1 MYISDNV
8 KKWLFMIAGIICI
21 ASVFCI
27 TALFRGAFAAKEEVI
42 PVSPVSQADEPAVS
56 GTEREIWAVYVTGEV
71 LRPGVYEIE
80 PGSRVNDAIRLAGG
94 FTHLADRDAIN
105 LAEKL
110 SDEAHIVAPSVA
122 ARDDGAKS
130 APQTAVQTL
139 QTARQTQPQT
149 PKTAAVKP
157 PVSVVSYPNGANG
170 ANAGEDTQKI
180 DINTAD
186 AAVFAT
192 LPGIGPKL
200 SRAIVAYRDENG
212 PFGDIEDLRNV
223 GGIGEKRFE
232 AIKELVK
239 TGNP

>member
-1 MYISDNV
+1 MIYISDNV
-8 KKWLFMIAGIICI
+8 KKWLFIIAGITCI

-27 TALFRGAFAAKEEVI
+27 TALFRGAFAAREEVI
-42 PVSPVSQADEPAVS
+42 PVSPVSNADEPVAS
-56 GTEREIWAVYVTGEV
+56 DPEPEIWAVYVTGEV

-80 PGSRVNDAIRLAGG
+80 PGSRADDVIRLAGG
-94 FTHLADRDAIN
+94 FTRLADREAIN
-105 LAEKL
+105 LAAKL
-110 SDEAHIVAPSVA
+110 RDEAHISVPSIS

-130 APQTAVQTL
+130 VPQTA
-139 QTARQTQPQT
+139 PQA
-149 PKTAAVKP
+149 PKPA
-157 PVSVVSYPNGANG
+157 VSYPNGAA
-170 ANAGEDTQKI
+170 ANAKEGVQKI

-186 AAVFAT
+186 ASQFAT

-200 SRAIVAYRDENG
+200 SQAIVTYRNENG

-239 TGNP
+239 TDNP

>member
-1 MYISDNV
+1 MMYISDNV

-42 PVSPVSQADEPAVS
+42 PVSPVSQADEPAAS
-56 GTEREIWAVYVTGEV
+56 ESEPEIWAVYVTGEV
-71 LRPGVYEIE
+71 LRPGVYEIQ
-80 PGSRVNDAIRLAGG
+80 PGSRVNDAISLAGG
-94 FTHLADRDAIN
+94 FTHLADRDAVN
-105 LAEKL
+105 LAAKL
-110 SDEAHIVAPSVA
+110 SDEAHIVAPAA

-130 APQTAVQTL
+130 AARTP
-139 QTARQTQPQT
+139 QTARQAQPPT
-149 PKTAAVKP
+149 PATAAAKP
-157 PVSVVSYPNGANG
+157 PASVVSYPRGS
-170 ANAGEDTQKI
+170 NAKDNAQKI

-186 AAVFAT
+186 AAAFAT

-200 SRAIVAYRDENG
+200 SGAIVAYRDENG

>member
-1 MYISDNV
+1 MIYISDNV

-27 TALFRGAFAAKEEVI
+27 TALFRGAFAPREEII
-42 PVSPVSQADEPAVS
+42 PVSPVLQASEPALAAPKP
-56 GTEREIWAVYVTGEV
+56 EPEIWAVYVTGEV
-71 LRPGVYEIE
+71 LRPGVYAIE
-80 PGSRVNDAIRLAGG
+80 PDSRIDDAIRLAGG
-94 FTHLADRDAIN
+94 FTRLADREAVN

-110 SDEAHIVAPSVA
+110 RDEAHISVPSAA
-122 ARDDGAKS
+122 ARDDGIKPAPPA
-130 APQTAVQTL
+130 APQAAQPTA
-139 QTARQTQPQT
+139 TQA
-149 PKTAAVKP
+149 PKQAAVKP
-157 PVSVVSYPNGANG
+157 SAAPAVSYPNGS
-170 ANAGEDTQKI
+170 NAEEDTHKI

-186 AAVFAT
+186 ASLFTT

-200 SRAIVAYRDENG
+200 SRAIVAHRDENG
-212 PFGDIEDLRNV
+212 PFGDIEGLRNV